1 MILFFLQVSISW
13 NSDIE
18 SGISSYTELNPT
30 EQVKTNQNIS
40 IKKKLCST
48 AQSIDCI
55 NSLNTARSSV
65 PRKTSDAICLAPKT
79 RKRCTRNTETA
90 NVDVSFC
97 ESVEISDR
105 VTENEGSSIL
115 KTTNEPHVI
124 STETGKKR
132 AQPNVQTV
140 NGDVSVVKHL
150 ELGNDSTNVQNRNLR
165 LGENVVENN
174 RVQVTCNNRQFNSRY
189 RLRKSNIQLSL
200 VTSYL
205 SYTVLDDNL
214 PPESTED
221 LHLNLSTAPP
231 SDSSI
236 NNSSLLDQS
245 IKKEC
250 ESHVDHTNRCG
261 DAENTSPAN
270 HTHQTTSTDVFT
282 DNSDREQAQPV
293 RISSAEHVKRFPRK
307 RSKLGPEYSASE
319 DNTNT
324 ELSRFPNLSNTLSS
338 SAKKVRKR
346 NSLNSNSKL
355 GTASTD
361 TQVEETCIDTSL
373 GATNNVVSKQNS
385 VSVSVVAQAQSVP
398 RKRGRPPKKRCTGIS
413 PSQHNTPNTLSPNSP
428 KQPHN
433 TQITTVSQANNN
445 PPLAKCADDVS
456 KTLLQK
462 YTALLGC
469 DFSPRVYLKR
479 LETSCGLK
487 EDPEASTSERQQV
500 HIDANLTSEIHIKC
514 EPESIEES
522 DWSYNYNMSPLYI
535 KMRPED
541 SVLVDITSSE
551 KVVSLDY
558 TSCTSHSYTA
568 SPSSALDYVV
578 HRIDIPEHDND
589 ANMRTV
595 SSTLHA
601 LTANSN
607 ELRGRPDVSG
617 DLDEMCDPETSV
629 KSAKPISVTSLP
641 ASNENVH
648 QSSDSTENCETS
660 HIETQCNIEHSN
672 LKHNSTDPSI
682 LSPDSSTT
690 VNKTTKVLGKS
701 QKLALKTAKIPKT
714 KFKIENFVKST
725 LRNVSSDS
733 KVEAISK
740 LTDTE
745 EESLLEDVKCPEG
758 TRMSNSKNKTTSKL
772 KHRMNSIENDEPI
785 EPAVP
790 VKVKKPVDKKKKSSL
805 EDVKSTKKTEPKL
818 KWKMKLGKHVFSKK
832 SRKRVLEDSSTDEEE
847 NSVSENVEPTLPVEP
862 STTEVI
868 SKLEENVRSH
878 EKKNNE
884 QLLPLKELCKTKDTQ
899 KKTNDKDMMQKYF
912 DKQKMKLDEK
922 KETRRSSEYPVVE
935 GIWKLPDK
943 KQNTE
948 LENTELPIEPVTFE
962 TDKLKKIPK
971 KSEKCRSRLENKEQ
985 PAPPKELAVDGKSKI
1000 IDVQK
1005 NSIVCSIDRLAIRE
1019 PLDIIKNTV
1028 HDKNTQSELKR
1039 KVSLIKNNDKPQLQD
1054 KTEKSVLDNTDSK
1067 RKTLINPLEN
1077 VNEPLSKYTSSVDN
1091 SKPFESHSS
1100 TLDVTKLP
1108 ENKISLKH
1116 GKSHETTNIDLSRKI
1131 ITKKPK
1137 FEISFDINKK
1147 VTISKDPFEI
1157 EGITRIK
1164 PRMDKEENFAVPV
1177 VPPRKRIRISF
1188 DKNDTNVEKKTLPS
1202 ENNVQCDSCEDSMM
1216 EMEMPN
1222 TSQECSARNIHSF
1235 NFTDL
1240 TCVAPPEIKR
1250 SRKVKIKRPEM
1261 SDIVTRNVEQ

>member
-1 MILFFLQVSISW
+1 M

-18 SGISSYTELNPT
+18 SGISSYTELNST
-30 EQVKTNQNIS
+30 EQVKTNQNIY
-40 IKKKLCST
+40 IKKLCSRV
-48 AQSIDCI
+48 QPIDSI
-55 NSLNTARSSV
+55 NSASARSSV
-65 PRKTSDAICLAPKT
+65 PRKTSDATCLTSKT
-79 RKRCTRNTETA
+79 KKRCTRNSKTA
-90 NVDVSFC
+90 NVNVSFC
-97 ESVEISDR
+97 ESVELSDS

-115 KTTNEPHVI
+115 KTTNEPYVI
-124 STETGKKR
+124 STEIEKKR
-132 AQPNVQTV
+132 AQANVQTV

-150 ELGNDSTNVQNRNLR
+150 EFGNDSENTNVSTNVQNRISR
-165 LGENVVENN
+165 LGQNLVENN
-174 RVQVTCNNRQFNSRY
+174 RVQVTCNNQQFNSRY
-189 RLRKSNIQLSL
+189 RLRKSNIKLSV

-214 PPESTED
+214 PPESIED
-221 LHLNLSTAPP
+221 LHLNLSSATQ
-231 SDSSI
+231 SESSI

-261 DAENTSPAN
+261 DAKNTTPAN

-282 DNSDREQAQPV
+282 DNSDREQPQPV

-307 RSKLGPEYSASE
+307 RSKVVAEYSASE
-319 DNTNT
+319 DNTDA
-324 ELSRFPNLSNTLSS
+324 ELSRLPNLSNTLSS

-373 GATNNVVSKQNS
+373 PATNNVVTKQNCES
-385 VSVSVVAQAQSVP
+385 VPVVAQAQSIP
-398 RKRGRPPKKRCTGIS
+398 RKKGRPPKKL
-413 PSQHNTPNTLSPNSP
+413 PSQHNTQNTLSPNSP
-428 KQPHN
+428 KQQHN
-433 TQITTVSQANNN
+433 TQITTVSQENNN
-445 PPLAKCADDVS
+445 PPLSKCEDDVC
-456 KTLLQK
+456 KILLQK

-469 DFSPRVYLKR
+469 DFSPRVYVKR

-487 EDPEASTSERQQV
+487 EDPEASTSQRQQV

-551 KVVSLDY
+551 KVISLDY
-558 TSCTSHSYTA
+558 ASCTSHSCTD
-568 SPSSALDYVV
+568 SPSSSLDYIM
-578 HRIDIPEHDND
+578 HCIDIPQHDND

-595 SSTLHA
+595 GSSLTA
-601 LTANSN
+601 LTSNSN
-607 ELRGRPDVSG
+607 ELPGKLDVSG
-617 DLDEMCDPETSV
+617 DLDEICDPETSV
-629 KSAKPISVTSLP
+629 KSAKTISVITRT
-641 ASNENVH
+641 ASNENMH

-660 HIETQCNIEHSN
+660 HIETQCNVEHSN
-672 LKHNSTDPSI
+672 LNHNVLQNSTDPSI

-690 VNKTTKVLGKS
+690 VNRTTKVSGKPK
-701 QKLALKTAKIPKT
+701 KLALNTAKIPKT
-714 KFKIENFVKST
+714 KFRIENFVKST

-733 KVEAISK
+733 KVEDISK

-745 EESLLEDVKCPEG
+745 EKSLLEDVKCPEG
-758 TRMSNSKNKTTSKL
+758 TRMSNSKNKTVSKL

-785 EPAVP
+785 EPATLVN
-790 VKVKKPVDKKKKSSL
+790 VTKPIDKKKKSSL

-832 SRKRVLEDSSTDEEE
+832 SRKRILEDSSTDEEE
-847 NSVSENVEPTLPVEP
+847 NSVSENVEPILPVEP

-868 SKLEENVRSH
+868 SKLEENVKSH

-884 QLLPLKELCKTKDTQ
+884 QLLPLKELCKIKDTQ
-899 KKTNDKDMMQKYF
+899 KKTDDKDMMQKYF
-912 DKQKMKLDEK
+912 DKQKIKLNEK

-935 GIWKLPDK
+935 GSWKLADK

-948 LENTELPIEPVTFE
+948 LENTELPIEPVTIE

-971 KSEKCRSRLENKEQ
+971 ISEKCRTSLENKEQ
-985 PAPPKELAVDGKSKI
+985 PAPPKERAVDEKSKK

-1005 NSIVCSIDRLAIRE
+1005 NSVLCSIDRLAIRE

-1039 KVSLIKNNDKPQLQD
+1039 KVSLIKNDDKPKLQD
-1054 KTEKSVLDNTDSK
+1054 KSEKSLLYNKDSK
-1067 RKTLINPLEN
+1067 RKTLINSLEN
-1077 VNEPLSKYTSSVDN
+1077 LNEPLSKYTSSLDN
-1091 SKPFESHSS
+1091 NKPFESHSS

-1108 ENKISLKH
+1108 DRKISLKH
-1116 GKSHETTNIDLSRKI
+1116 VKSHETTNIDWSRKI
-1131 ITKKPK
+1131 IIKKP
-1137 FEISFDINKK
+1137 SVDTNKK

-1157 EGITRIK
+1157 DGITRIK
-1164 PRMDKEENFAVPV
+1164 PKMDKEENFAVPV

-1202 ENNVQCDSCEDSMM
+1202 ENNAQCDSCEDSMM
-1216 EMEMPN
+1216 EKEMPN
-1222 TSQECSARNIHSF
+1222 TSPECSARNIHSF
-1235 NFTDL
+1235 NFVDL
-1240 TCVAPPEIKR
+1240 TSVTPPEIKR
-1250 SRKVKIKRPEM
+1250 NRKVKIERPEM
-1261 SDIVTRNVEQ
+1261 SDILTRNVEP